1 MILLIIRYI
10 ETRCYVSNEYLVK
23 FIKRNI
29 SDVRVTFSLRI
40 TVRITALLIS
50 MIPIILIRQFI
61 LNVCL
66 S

>member
-40 TVRITALLIS
+40 TVRSVDIDDS
-50 MIPIILIRQFI
+50 DYFDSPIY
-61 LNVCL
+61 

>member
-1 MILLIIRYI
+1 MILLVIRYI
-10 ETRCYVSNEYLVK
+10 EIRCYVSNEYLVK

-40 TVRITALLIS
+40 TVRSVDIDDS
-50 MIPIILIRQFI
+50 DYFDSPIY
-61 LNVCL
+61 

>member
-1 MILLIIRYI
+1 MILLVIRYI

-29 SDVRVTFSLRI
+29 SDARVTFSLRI
-40 TVRITALLIS
+40 TVRSVDIDDS
-50 MIPIILIRQFI
+50 DYFDSPIY
-61 LNVCL
+61 

>member
-1 MILLIIRYI
+1 MILLVIRYI

-40 TVRITALLIS
+40 TVRSVDIDDS
-50 MIPIILIRQFI
+50 DYFDSPIY
-61 LNVCL
+61 

>member
-40 TVRITALLIS
+40 IVRSVDIDDS
-50 MIPIILIRQFI
+50 DYFDSPIY
-61 LNVCL
+61 